1 MTPAQLGARLAAAR
15 HQAGLSQRQVAA
27 ALNLSRPCVSWME
40 TGKRSVLAL
49 ELKEMA
55 RLYRTPVQT
64 LLEDAG

>member
-15 HQAGLSQRQVAA
+15 HQAGLSQRQVAT

>member
-1 MTPAQLGARLAAAR
+1 MDAKALGARLAAAR
-15 HQAGLSQRQVAA
+15 HAAGLSQRQVAA

>member
-1 MTPAQLGARLAAAR
+1 MDAKALGARLAAAR
-15 HQAGLSQRQVAA
+15 HAAGLSQRQVAA
-27 ALNLSRPCVSWME
+27 ALNMSRPCVSWME

>member
-1 MTPAQLGARLAAAR
+1 MDAKALGARLAAAR
-15 HQAGLSQRQVAA
+15 HQAGLSQRQVAT

-55 RLYRTPVQT
+55 RLYRTPIQT